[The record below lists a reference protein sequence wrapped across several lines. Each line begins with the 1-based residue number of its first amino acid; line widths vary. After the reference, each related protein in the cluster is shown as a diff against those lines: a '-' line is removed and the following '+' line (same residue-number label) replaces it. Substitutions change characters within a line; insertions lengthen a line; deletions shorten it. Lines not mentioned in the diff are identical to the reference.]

1 MRGAWYT
8 PHQCTCLWAAVYT
21 DLVAGGLLSNGGDR
35 AVQKE
40 SPDVLACIRGWK
52 PSNSLPWPV
61 TAQHPRGRVSTV
73 RGCAECYQVSA
84 PEGVHWLWSY
94 GACFRVLKKP
104 DSSWVK
110 SKPWESAGRDLLW
123 FVTEERTWYLAKLLL
138 MLKHLSM
145 FKCHRD

>member
-1 MRGAWYT
+1 MVHTTSVYVLMGGCLHRLGGWGAAQQRWR
-8 PHQCTCLWAAVYT
+8 QSSSE
-21 DLVAGGLLSNGGDR
+21 GKS
-35 AVQKE
+35 
-40 SPDVLACIRGWK
+40 DVLACIRGWK

-104 DSSWVK
+104 DSSWEK